1 MKKIKIISNPSSG
14 SQAHARDLLKLINYL
29 IEDNFIVQLF
39 KTKGKD
45 DAYNEAK
52 SSSPDEWDL
61 IVISGGDGTVNE
73 VVNGICDAGSDIP
86 ITIYST
92 GTVNDFATFLKLPT
106 TPYKL
111 FRMIKTGKTIK
122 SDVGKISNDEYH
134 RYFINVFAV
143 GNIASVSYVTDK
155 TQKAIFGRLA
165 YIVEGLKELPNTLNQ
180 PMELEIKTKNRDFK
194 IKSPLMIIS
203 NSNTVG
209 GFENICPKAKIDDKK
224 LDVLIIKHS
233 RLKEVAQILIDA
245 FNSTHIYSED
255 VLYFQTDTLTID
267 STQTVPG
274 DVDGEYGGNLPVKVE
289 INKKQINILVRSD

>member
-14 SQAHARDLLKLINYL
+14 SQSNANDLRKLIGYL
-29 IEDNFIVQLF
+29 IEDNFVVQLF
-39 KTKGKD
+39 KTKGKN

-52 SSSPDEWDL
+52 NTSSDEWDL

-73 VVNGICDAGSDIP
+73 VINGICDADSDIP
-86 ITIYST
+86 VTIYST
-92 GTVNDFATFLKLPT
+92 GTVNDFASYLNLPT

-111 FRMIKTGKTIK
+111 YRMIKTGKIIK
-122 SDVGKISNDEYH
+122 SDVGKISNDSMH

-143 GNIASVSYVTDK
+143 GNIASVSYITDK
-155 TQKAIFGRLA
+155 SQKAIFGRLA

-180 PMELEIKTKNRDFK
+180 PMELKIKTEDEYLSV
-194 IKSPLMIIS
+194 KSPLMIIS

-209 GFENICPKAKIDDKK
+209 GFENICPLAKIDDKK

-245 FNSTHIYSED
+245 FLSKHIYSED

-274 DVDGEYGGNLPVKVE
+274 DVDGEYSGNLPVKVE
-289 INKKQINILVRSD
+289 INNKQINILVRRD